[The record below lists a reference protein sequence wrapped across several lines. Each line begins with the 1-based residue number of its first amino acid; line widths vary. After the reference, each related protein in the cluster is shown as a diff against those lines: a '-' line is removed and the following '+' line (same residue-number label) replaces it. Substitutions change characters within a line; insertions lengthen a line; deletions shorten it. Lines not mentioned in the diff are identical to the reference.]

1 MRLTIPNQLTI
12 LRIGLTP
19 LFVYFFLRETPFYQL
34 MAAIVYVFASITD
47 WYDGWYARHFGV
59 ITRWGQF
66 MDPLA
71 DKFLVSAALILFA
84 WMNYVIWWMVWIIVL
99 RDILVTVMRI
109 YAIQKGRP
117 IVTSQIAKW
126 KTFSQMTII
135 LIILVFLNVLNYY
148 GSGSSSYHA
157 RYFDFIGIFMLAIT
171 LLTLISAYLYIKENW
186 QLIWQMLKEVFTF
199 ASR

>member
-84 WMNYVIWWMVWIIVL
+84 WMNYVKWWMVWIIVL
-99 RDILVTVMRI
+99 RDVLVTVMRI

-171 LLTLISAYLYIKENW
+171 LLTLISAYLYVKENW

>member
-171 LLTLISAYLYIKENW
+171 LLTLISAYLYVKENW

>member
-148 GSGSSSYHA
+148 GAGSDSYHA

-171 LLTLISAYLYIKENW
+171 LLTLISAYLYVKENW

>member
-19 LFVYFFLRETPFYQL
+19 LFVYFFLKETPFYQL

-171 LLTLISAYLYIKENW
+171 LLTLISAYLYVKENW

>member
-148 GSGSSSYHA
+148 GSGSNSYHA

-171 LLTLISAYLYIKENW
+171 LLTLISAYLYVKENW

>member
-19 LFVYFFLRETPFYQL
+19 VFVYFFLKATPLDQL
-34 MAAIVYVFASITD
+34 IASIIYIFASITD

-71 DKFLVSAALILFA
+71 DKFLVSTALIIFA
-84 WMNYVIWWMVWIIVL
+84 WMNYVKWWMEVIIVL
-99 RDILVTVMRI
+99 RDVLVTIMRV
-109 YAIQKGRP
+109 YAIQRGRP

-135 LIILVFLNVLNYY
+135 LVILIFLNVLNYY
-148 GSGSSSYHA
+148 GSGSASYHA
-157 RYFDFIGIFMLAIT
+157 KYFDFIGIFMLAIT
-171 LLTLISAYLYIKENW
+171 LLTLVSAYFYIKENW

>member
-1 MRLTIPNQLTI
+1 
-12 LRIGLTP
+12 
-19 LFVYFFLRETPFYQL
+19 
-34 MAAIVYVFASITD
+34 ITD

-71 DKFLVSAALILFA
+71 DKFLVSTALIIFA
-84 WMNYVIWWMVWIIVL
+84 WMNYVKWWMVVIIVL
-99 RDILVTVMRI
+99 RDVLVTIMRV
-109 YAIQKGRP
+109 YAIQRGRP

-135 LIILVFLNVLNYY
+135 LVILIFLNVLNYY
-148 GSGSSSYHA
+148 GSGSASYHA
-157 RYFDFIGIFMLAIT
+157 KYFDFIGIFMLAIT
-171 LLTLISAYLYIKENW
+171 LLTLVSAYFYIKENW

>member
-171 LLTLISAYLYIKENW
+171 LLTLVSAYLYIKENW